1 MVDTISQ
8 YNNIKEKIDKAVNAV
23 VSSGIYINGPV
34 VQEFRQHL
42 ATYLDVAHVIPCANG
57 TDALQI
63 ALMALD
69 LKPGDEVIT
78 SPFTFVATAEVIA
91 LLGLKPVF
99 VDIEYDTFN
108 IDPELIEAA
117 ITERTKAII
126 PVHIFGQSANLE
138 PILEIAQKHQLYVV
152 EDAAQSIGA
161 DYIFSDGRVART
173 GTIGDIGTTS
183 FYPSKNLGA
192 YGDGGAIFTRND
204 ELASKLWTIC
214 NHGSN
219 VKYYHSEIGVNSRLD
234 AIQAAILN
242 IKLSHLDTYNLARQ
256 EAANTYQS
264 LLGDVEELVLPY
276 QVPYSKHVF
285 HQYTLRVKAGESM
298 RDAIKAELQAN
309 EIPSMIYYPVPLHLQ
324 DAYKG
329 YGYAEGDFPISEQAS
344 REVLS
349 LPMHSELD
357 IQQLQHICKH
367 VKQAVFESVSLK
379 K

>member
-8 YNNIKEKIDKAVNAV
+8 YNNIKEKIDKAVDAV
-23 VSSGIYINGPV
+23 ISSGMYINGPV

-42 ATYLDVAHVIPCANG
+42 ATYLDVAHVVPCANG

-63 ALMALD
+63 ALMTLN

-78 SPFTFVATAEVIA
+78 TPFTFVATAEVIA

-108 IDPELIEAA
+108 IDPTLIEAA
-117 ITERTKAII
+117 ITEKTKAII
-126 PVHIFGQSANLE
+126 PVHIFGQSANMSS
-138 PILEIAQKHQLYVV
+138 ILEIASKHQLYVV

-161 DYIFSDGRVART
+161 DYIFPDGRVART

-192 YGDGGAIFTRND
+192 YGDGGAIFTQND
-204 ELASKLWTIC
+204 ELAAKLWTIC

-242 IKLSHLDTYNLARQ
+242 IKLSHLDEYNASRQ

-264 LLGDVEELVLPY
+264 LLGDLEELVLPY
-276 QVPYSKHVF
+276 QAAYSRHVF
-285 HQYTLRVKAGESM
+285 HQYTLRVKAGEAM
-298 RDAIKAELQAN
+298 RDAIKADLQAN
-309 EIPSMIYYPVPLHLQ
+309 DIPSMIYYPVPLHLQ

-329 YGYAEGDFPISEQAS
+329 YGYKVGDFPIAEQAS

-357 IQQLQHICKH
+357 IQQLRHICKQ
-367 VKQAVFESVSLK
+367 VKQAVFQSV
-379 K
+379 